1 MSTLY
6 LVATP
11 IGNLEDITLRALR
24 LLGQVRLIAAED
36 TRQTRKLLEHYG
48 IATPTISYHE
58 HNKIARVEEVLG
70 ALVRGDVALVSDAGT
85 PGLSDPGLEL
95 VRAALRA
102 GHAVSPLPGP
112 AAPIAALV
120 ASGLPTDAFVYLGYL
135 PRRQVERRRLIESLA
150 QEKRTLLAFEGP
162 HRLVDSLADLAAL
175 LGDDRPAA
183 VCRELSK
190 VHEEITR
197 GTLAEARRRF
207 EAAPPRGEITLVI
220 GGAPEAAR
228 WPEAAVRA
236 ALDQRAASGES
247 RSQASREVAR
257 LSGWTRREVY
267 RLAEG
272 P

>member
-48 IATPTISYHE
+48 ITTPTISYHE
-58 HNKIARVEEVLG
+58 HNKIARLDEVLS

-95 VRAALRA
+95 VRAALGA

-120 ASGLPTDAFVYLGYL
+120 SSGLPTDAFVYLGYL
-135 PRRQVERRRLIESLA
+135 PRREVERRRLIESLA
-150 QEKRTLLAFEGP
+150 HEKRTLLAFEVP
-162 HRLVDSLADLAAL
+162 HRLVDSLGDLADL

-190 VHEEITR
+190 VHEEIMR

-228 WPEAAVRA
+228 WSEAAVRA
-236 ALDQRAASGES
+236 ALDQRTASGES

-257 LSGWTRREVY
+257 QSGWTRREVY